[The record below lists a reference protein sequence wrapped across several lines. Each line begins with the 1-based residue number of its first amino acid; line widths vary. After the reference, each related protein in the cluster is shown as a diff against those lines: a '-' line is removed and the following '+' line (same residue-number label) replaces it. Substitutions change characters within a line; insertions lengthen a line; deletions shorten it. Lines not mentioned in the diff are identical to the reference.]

1 MVKFVLLSCIFL
13 FVFRVVSLR
22 GNDPTFIEK
31 GYIEMSFKPNFVCF
45 LNFFFLYYFL
55 GQPYLWARLDRKPNK
70 LAEKRF
76 KNFLHSKQ
84 NSKGL
89 WVLFF
94 LKLFM
99 I

>member
-1 MVKFVLLSCIFL
+1 M
-13 FVFRVVSLR
+13 
-22 GNDPTFIEK
+22 FIEK
-31 GYIEMSFKPNFVCF
+31 GYIEMSFE
-45 LNFFFLYYFL
+45 LNFIVCLLNFFLYYFL

-94 LKLFM
+94 FFFLKLFM

>member
-1 MVKFVLLSCIFL
+1 
-13 FVFRVVSLR
+13 
-22 GNDPTFIEK
+22 
-31 GYIEMSFKPNFVCF
+31 MSFKLNFIVCL

-84 NSKGL
+84 NSKGS

-94 LKLFM
+94 FIKVIHDLS
-99 I
+99 